1 MAGPY
6 SVRPV
11 PGATVS
17 TPLLWKEVT
26 KNLDPGSFTM
36 QTVPRRLDKLGDV
49 WARLFDH
56 GVDLVDCIGRLGK
69 LQEQDSQ

>member
-1 MAGPY
+1 MAAPY

-17 TPLLWKEVT
+17 TPLLWKEVK
-26 KNLDPGSFTM
+26 KNLDPGTFTM
-36 QTVPRRLDKLGDV
+36 QTVPGRLDKLGDL
-49 WARLFDH
+49 WTRSRDK

-69 LQEQDSQ
+69 LQERDRR